1 MLIFHP
7 DCHFLSL
14 AKPASPFYLIVAAA
28 GTASGSLGSP
38 YHGFMQDAIS
48 ICSHPAFFVYFAEF
62 FQVFSWITHQILP
75 PVFPQHLFFPL
86 NSGKLLPFCPA
97 YPGPHAAPAET
108 RSLSP
113 AQHRPRRTCCP
124 PGAWFTG
131 LRSQISD
138 SSHCTGR
145 GTGESL
151 ELQGERHQ
159 IALAPL
165 RQFIGNPDLLQIGRA
180 HV

>member
-1 MLIFHP
+1 MQYLFSRFWFFSYISQNFSKFFHRLRTKYCP
-7 DCHFLSL
+7 SFS
-14 AKPASPFYLIVAAA
+14 
-28 GTASGSLGSP
+28 TASFLPSEQREASAVL
-38 YHGFMQDAIS
+38 HS
-48 ICSHPAFFVYFAEF
+48 IPRP
-62 FQVFSWITHQILP
+62 TRRPLP
-75 PVFPQHLFFPL
+75 KHD
-86 NSGKLLPFCPA
+86 
-97 YPGPHAAPAET
+97 
-108 RSLSP
+108 LSP
-113 AQHRPRRTCCP
+113 PQHRPRRTTGP

-165 RQFIGNPDLLQIGRA
+165 RQFIGNPDLLQNPNTGGKQCLMAGSACAFVLMASMPTPLIPLSRS
-180 HV
+180 H